1 MAETAYKYDYGYNY
15 NAAIQPEKKQQVKA
29 QPKLEVIV
37 NPLAKQ
43 IAREREV
50 NKMALKL
57 SALCAVALVVFS
69 VFCYSFALINDKQ
82 HELADFETKLLVH
95 QTKNEEL
102 KAELNALVAGV
113 DIDKYAVETLGL
125 VKVSAE
131 NEVYLNKNTGNKII
145 YSAAQ

>member
-1 MAETAYKYDYGYNY
+1 MAANAYKYDYGYDR
-15 NAAIQPEKKQQVKA
+15 NAALEPKKKEQPRVRPQF
-29 QPKLEVIV
+29 EVIV

-43 IAREREV
+43 IAREKEV
-50 NKMALKL
+50 NKLALKI
-57 SALCAVALVVFS
+57 SAVFAVALVVFS
-69 VFCYSFALINDKQ
+69 VFCYSFVLISDKQ
-82 HELADFETKLLVH
+82 HELSDFETKLLVH

-131 NEVYLNKNTGNKII
+131 NEVYLNKDTGNKII
-145 YSAAQ
+145 YSAAE